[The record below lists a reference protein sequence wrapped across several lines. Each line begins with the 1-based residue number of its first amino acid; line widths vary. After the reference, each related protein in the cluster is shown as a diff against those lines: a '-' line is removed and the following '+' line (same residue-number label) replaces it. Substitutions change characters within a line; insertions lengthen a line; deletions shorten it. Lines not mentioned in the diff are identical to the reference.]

1 MTPLGPYAR
10 LVRLPNLPTALADIT
25 LAALALG
32 APPGRWPAFVL
43 LLASSSCLYMG
54 GMVFNDFFDADEDR
68 RDRPDRPIP
77 SGQITPRQAGWLGT
91 GLLLGGLLLALLA
104 GFVLSWSEHAGTFL
118 GPLLVALPLAG
129 AILLYDGLLKHTP
142 LGPVVMGSC
151 RFLNVLLGVTVSGG
165 LAWPLGPHL
174 AIVVGLYIVG
184 VTWFARNE
192 ARRSDRTSLVL
203 AATLMALALGLV
215 LLVPGHLKDEEA
227 PSPLFPYLL
236 VVLGFFLGVPV
247 WRAIQAPTPGNV
259 QAAVK
264 RALMCLILL
273 DTVLATG
280 TRAGTLGLVLLV
292 LMIPSLYLNSRRWLY
307 AT

>member
-1 MTPLGPYAR
+1 MTRLRPYAR
-10 LVRLPNLPTALADIT
+10 LVRLPNLPTALADVT
-25 LAALALG
+25 LAALAVG
-32 APPGRWPAFVL
+32 ALPERWLAFVL
-43 LLASSSCLYMG
+43 LLAGSACLYMS
-54 GMVFNDFFDADEDR
+54 GMVLNDYFDADQDR

-77 SGQITPRQAGWLGT
+77 TGQVTPRQAVLVGA
-91 GLLLGGLLLALLA
+91 ALLA
-104 GFVLSWSEHAGTFL
+104 GGVALAGLAGLVLYAGEQASTFV
-118 GPLLVALPLAG
+118 GPLVVAVPLAG
-129 AILLYDGLLKHTP
+129 AILLYDGALKHTP
-142 LGPVVMGSC
+142 LGPLVMGSC

-174 AIVVGLYIVG
+174 ALVVGLYIVG

-192 ARRSDRTSLVL
+192 AGRSDRTELVL
-203 AATLMALALGLV
+203 AAVLMAAALGLV
-215 LLVPGHLKDEEA
+215 LLVPAHLKEDQT

-236 VVLGFFLGVPV
+236 VALAFLLGLPV

-280 TRAGTLGLVLLV
+280 TRAGNVGLVLLV
-292 LMIPSLYLNSRRWLY
+292 LMAPSLYLNSRKWLY